1 MARRRATGVTRS
13 TRSGVAGRG
22 VAARAIGSAAIL
34 AGSFFLAGC
43 AGTRPIGHLLDDP
56 YRFDGKVVRVE
67 GRVSQAAGALGYGA
81 YRIDDGTGALYV
93 VSDGRGVPREGAR
106 VRVKGRFESVL
117 TVGRTSVAG
126 LLEKRRRPAR

>member
-1 MARRRATGVTRS
+1 MRRGRATGV
-13 TRSGVAGRG
+13 SGTTVNR
-22 VAARAIGSAAIL
+22 AARTAMRSAAIV
-34 AGSFFLAGC
+34 AGIFFLVGC

-67 GRVSQAAGALGYGA
+67 GRVVQAAGALGYGA
-81 YRIDDGTGALYV
+81 YRVDDGTGTLYV

-117 TVGRTSVAG
+117 TVGRTAVAG
-126 LLEKRRRPAR
+126 LLERRRRAAR